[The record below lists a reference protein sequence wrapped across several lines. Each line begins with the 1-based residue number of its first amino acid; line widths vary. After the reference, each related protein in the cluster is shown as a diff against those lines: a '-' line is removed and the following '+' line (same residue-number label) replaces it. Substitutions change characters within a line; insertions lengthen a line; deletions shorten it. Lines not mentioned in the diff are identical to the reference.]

1 MRRLRIGFQVMAKRN
16 GNITIRDVA
25 RAAGVSIGTAS
36 RVLNDKQTVR
46 PEIRTRVQQAITSLG
61 YRPNAV
67 AQSMRRQSTHMV
79 GCIIREI
86 NIPSLAAFVRAAHD
100 VLDEAGFSL
109 LISNSEGREE
119 RERELLIRLNSQRT
133 DGIMLGPYT
142 PIDETFESFLRSLDA
157 PIVLVD
163 RDKPDW
169 ADAVMADHA
178 GNAREATTRL
188 LELGHR
194 RIVLL
199 TGDAI
204 IYPARERVRGYT
216 EAHEAFGV
224 PVDPALVRATS
235 FLPTEGFR
243 HTSSLLAARDVP
255 TAIVAG
261 GIDMLAGVLRAV
273 RVRGLSIPN
282 DISVIGAG
290 DSELAE
296 LHTPPVSVMRWDQ
309 AEIGRT
315 AARLL
320 LNRMTSNTESPPQHV
335 LLPTEFIQRASI
347 APPPPRQA

>member
-1 MRRLRIGFQVMAKRN
+1 MPKRS
-16 GNITIRDVA
+16 GSITIRDVA
-25 RAAGVSIGTAS
+25 RKAGVSVGTAS

-46 PEIRTRVQQAITSLG
+46 SDIRVRVQQAIDELG

-142 PIDETFESFLRSLDA
+142 PIDEAFESLLRSLDA

-178 GNAREATTRL
+178 GSIREATTRL
-188 LELGHR
+188 LNLGHR

-199 TGDAI
+199 TGDTI

-216 EAHEAFGV
+216 EAHEAFGL
-224 PVDPALVRATS
+224 PVDPAFVRATS

-243 HTSSLLAARDVP
+243 HASSLLSGSDMP
-255 TAIVAG
+255 TAIIAG
-261 GIDMLAGVLRAV
+261 GIDMLAGVLRAI
-273 RVRGLSIPN
+273 RVRGLRIPE
-282 DISVIGAG
+282 DVSVIGAG

-296 LHTPPVSVMRWDQ
+296 LHTPPVSVERWDQ

-320 LNRMTSNTESPPQHV
+320 LNRMSGNADMPPEHV
-335 LLPTEFIQRASI
+335 LQPTEFIQRASI
-347 APPPPRQA
+347 GPAPHPT

>member
-1 MRRLRIGFQVMAKRN
+1 MRGKG

-25 RAAGVSIGTAS
+25 RAANVSIGTAS

-46 PEIRTRVQQAITSLG
+46 ADIRTRVQQAIEELG

-109 LISNSEGREE
+109 LISNSEGRED
-119 RERELLIRLNSQRT
+119 RERELLIRLNGQRT

-142 PIDETFESFLRSLDA
+142 PIDEKFDALLRSLDA

-178 GNAREATTRL
+178 GNAREATTL
-188 LELGHR
+188 LLGLGHR

-199 TGDAI
+199 TGDSI

-224 PVDPALVRATS
+224 AVDPALVRATS

-243 HTSSLLAARDVP
+243 HASSLLTGSDVP
-255 TAIVAG
+255 TAIIAG

-273 RVRGLSIPN
+273 RVRGLSIPE
-282 DISVIGAG
+282 DISVVGAG
-290 DSELAE
+290 DSELSE

-320 LNRMTSNTESPPQHV
+320 LHRMAGNVDGPPEHV
-335 LLPTEFIQRASI
+335 LLPTEFVQRASI
-347 APPPPRQA
+347 APPPKRTSKS